1 MNEDITAMND
11 EDDFEDREVVFEHR
25 PPFKPSPTIHGEM
38 EARWSEPD
46 VFAKTGMRGLDT
58 MLHGGLRRGECVALA
73 GSAGHGKSSLAIQ
86 LALEAARSGGVAIY
100 CTAEMAPDEILA
112 RATAREMFSLADQ
125 SGAGWAVSFGEVLRG
140 HHLEHR
146 SITSETVQTEV
157 LQRYLTAKEVLHR
170 DVYPRFIVRPLAG
183 GATIADVAELVAEV
197 RAWLSFEGL
206 VVLVIDPLQRL
217 FASPMGAR
225 AGKALEAVN
234 ANETER
240 VSAVVGELKALAD
253 AQNLAAVFTSD
264 TTKASA
270 SGVSVGDGLE
280 LRGSYQLAHLATVI
294 LTMRSDDDAQ
304 QLAKKTEGLAGAL
317 DEDTIRR
324 SAPTWLR
331 TRADA
336 GKLGA
341 RYALLHCAKNR
352 NGPPASFAMGFVR
365 GAGVFVEG
373 EESAPSTSPSKA
385 KTKTAKTKAPTIAVQ
400 LSAMDSKRVADASIA
415 ALAKTEPV
423 EESDAP

>member
-1 MNEDITAMND
+1 MNEETEDAFETRDVIATAPD
-11 EDDFEDREVVFEHR
+11 APP
-25 PPFKPSPTIHGEM
+25 PPFKPSPTIHSEM

-46 VFAKTGMRGLDT
+46 VFAKTGMRGLDA

-112 RATAREMFSLADQ
+112 RATAREMFSLADP
-125 SGAGWAVSFGEVLRG
+125 SGTGWAVGFGEVLRG
-140 HHLEHR
+140 HHLEGR
-146 SITSETVQTEV
+146 TITSDTVQTEV
-157 LQRYLTAKEVLHR
+157 LQRYIDAREVLHR
-170 DVYPRFIVRPLAG
+170 DVYPHFIVRPLAG
-183 GATIADVAELVAEV
+183 GATIANVADLVAAV
-197 RAWLSFEGL
+197 RAALSFTGL

-217 FASPMGAR
+217 FASEMGAR
-225 AGKALEAVN
+225 SGKALEAVN

-240 VSAVVGELKALAD
+240 ASAVVGELKALAD
-253 AQNLAAVFTSD
+253 SQNLAAVFTSD

-294 LTMRSDDDAQ
+294 LTMRTDIDAQ
-304 QLAKKTEGLAGAL
+304 QLAKRTEGLAGAL

-331 TRADA
+331 TRSDA

-352 NGPPASFAMGFVR
+352 NGPPASFAMGFVP
-365 GAGVFVEG
+365 GAGLFVEG
-373 EESAPSTSPSKA
+373 EESTPSTSPSKA
-385 KTKTAKTKAPTIAVQ
+385 KTKTPKTKAPTISVQ
-400 LSAMDSKRVADASIA
+400 LSPMDSKRVADASIA

-423 EESDAP
+423 EESDTP

>member
-1 MNEDITAMND
+1 MNEETTAMND
-11 EDDFEDREVVFEHR
+11 EDNFEDREVVFEHL
-25 PPFKPSPTIHGEM
+25 PPFKTSPTIHSEM

-46 VFAKTGMRGLDT
+46 VFAKTGMRGLDA

-73 GSAGHGKSSLAIQ
+73 GSAGTGKSSLAIQ

-112 RATAREMFSLADQ
+112 RATAREMFTRADA
-125 SGAGWAVSFGEVLRG
+125 GGTGWAVGFGEVLRG
-140 HHLEHR
+140 HHLEGR
-146 SITSETVQTEV
+146 TITSDAMQTEV
-157 LQRYLTAKEVLHR
+157 LQRYIDAREVLHR
-170 DVYPRFIVRPLAG
+170 DVYPHFIVRPLAG
-183 GATIADVAELVAEV
+183 GATIANVAELVAKV
-197 RAWLSFEGL
+197 REHLSFEGL

-217 FASPMGAR
+217 FASEMGAR
-225 AGKALEAVN
+225 SGKALEAVN

-253 AQNLAAVFTSD
+253 SQNLAAVFTSD

-294 LTMRSDDDAQ
+294 LTMRADIDAQ
-304 QLAKKTEGLAGAL
+304 QLAKRTEGLAGAL

-352 NGPPASFAMGFVR
+352 NGPPASFAMGFIP
-365 GAGVFVEG
+365 GAGAFVEG

-385 KTKTAKTKAPTIAVQ
+385 KTKTPKTKAPTFAVQ